1 MRMRFNRTL
10 KGMPN
15 SLVSRLET
23 DAKLIRMLLLV
34 RASLWTS
41 HGAVARLPGGEVAR
55 LNHRLEVE
63 AIDAALKV
71 LCIDPPAPLPPD

>member
-1 MRMRFNRTL
+1 
-10 KGMPN
+10 MPN

-41 HGAVARLPGGEVAR
+41 HGAVARLASGEIAR
-55 LNHRLEVE
+55 LNHRVEVD
-63 AIDAALKV
+63 AIDAALK
-71 LCIDPPAPLPPD
+71 LLGIDPPPPLPPG